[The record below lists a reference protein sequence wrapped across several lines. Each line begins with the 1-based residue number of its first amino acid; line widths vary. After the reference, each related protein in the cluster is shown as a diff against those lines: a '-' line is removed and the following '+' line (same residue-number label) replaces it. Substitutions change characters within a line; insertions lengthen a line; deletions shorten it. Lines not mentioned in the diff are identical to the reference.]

1 MTQTSAPNPQLIYT
15 LTVPCFPDSL
25 MVLEGLAE
33 TFIDESSHLPGDI
46 ALVLR
51 LSVSE
56 ACRNA
61 LNQGAPQGRLNLVTM
76 SVWRLGPA
84 DVFDFALEIEDP
96 GTGLQIGGF
105 KPPYRSFQ
113 QGTET
118 TLLRVLGQDVKAHIE
133 DAYQVR
139 LFAGKADSSDDAVP
153 REALIQGA
161 SEKGLGLL
169 ALVRC
174 WQTVIFSYD
183 EEKGT
188 KLRLEKPKLV
198 L

>member
-1 MTQTSAPNPQLIYT
+1 MTQTPKTPPTPELIYT

-25 MVLEGLAE
+25 MVLEGLTE
-33 TFIDESSHLPGDI
+33 TFIDEGSHLPGDI

-105 KPPYRSFQ
+105 KPPIALFNTGRKRPCCGFW
-113 QGTET
+113 
-118 TLLRVLGQDVKAHIE
+118 
-133 DAYQVR
+133 VR
-139 LFAGKADSSDDAVP
+139 M
-153 REALIQGA
+153 
-161 SEKGLGLL
+161 
-169 ALVRC
+169 
-174 WQTVIFSYD
+174 
-183 EEKGT
+183 
-188 KLRLEKPKLV
+188 
-198 L
+198 